1 MDIINIITSLVSSY
15 GYLGIFVAA
24 FAETIFPPIPSELI
38 FPLAGFV
45 GFNSNFTYVETF
57 FMAASGA
64 LGATIGAV
72 VIYFISLNIGRIA
85 IIKIGK
91 YVFVSEKK
99 IESAERWFEKYGV
112 YAVFLGRMAPG
123 VRELISVPAGIARMP
138 LAKFVTFTF
147 FGSLV
152 WSLILVFSG
161 YFLGNSWDILSE
173 SLSKYFP
180 IISVIILLSIGIV
193 ILFYVL
199 YDIRRNKITNLD
211 PD

>member
-64 LGATIGAV
+64 LGATIGAI
-72 VIYFISLNIGRIA
+72 VIYFISLKIGRIA

-99 IESAERWFEKYGV
+99 IESAERWFEKYGI
-112 YAVFLGRMAPG
+112 YAVFVGRMAPG

-180 IISVIILLSIGIV
+180 IISAIILLSIGIV
-193 ILFYVL
+193 ILFYIF
-199 YDIRRNKITNLD
+199 YKKRKSRIKS
-211 PD
+211 

>member
-1 MDIINIITSLVSSY
+1 VDIINIITSLVSSY

-72 VIYFISLNIGRIA
+72 VIYFISSNIGRIA

-99 IESAERWFEKYGV
+99 IESAERWFEKYGI

-180 IISVIILLSIGIV
+180 IISAIILLSIGIV
-193 ILFYVL
+193 ILFYIF
-199 YDIRRNKITNLD
+199 YKKRKSRIKS
-211 PD
+211 

>member
-1 MDIINIITSLVSSY
+1 VDIINIITSLVSSY

-72 VIYFISLNIGRIA
+72 VIYFISLKIGRIA

-99 IESAERWFEKYGV
+99 IESAERWFEKYGI

-161 YFLGNSWDILSE
+161 YFLGNSWSILSE

-180 IISVIILLSIGIV
+180 IISAVTLLSIGIV
-193 ILFYVL
+193 ILFYIL
-199 YDIRRNKITNLD
+199 YNKRKNRIKS
-211 PD
+211 

>member
-72 VIYFISLNIGRIA
+72 VIYFISSNIGRIA

-99 IESAERWFEKYGV
+99 IESAERWFEKYGI

-180 IISVIILLSIGIV
+180 IISAIILLSIGIV
-193 ILFYVL
+193 ILFYIF
-199 YDIRRNKITNLD
+199 YKKRKSRIKS
-211 PD
+211 